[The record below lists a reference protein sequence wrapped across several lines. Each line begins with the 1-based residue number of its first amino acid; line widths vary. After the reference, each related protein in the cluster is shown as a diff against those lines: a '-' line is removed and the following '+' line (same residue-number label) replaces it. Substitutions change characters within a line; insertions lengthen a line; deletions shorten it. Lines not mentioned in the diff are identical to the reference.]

1 MDQATSTNEETLAV
15 GAPSTFH
22 SIVSGKIALVGFFF
36 ALCTVVVCVLAPAL
50 VRLRA
55 GTQLIASDSFNYAVF
70 SFRMNVIRAGVLLSV
85 WLLVPFFEIVAEFF
99 NTRWRAA
106 YTVGALAT
114 ACGFLS
120 VFIIYFGNR
129 QFGGWDFS
137 ILIDSGWRQILGQRP
152 YTDFISPNP
161 PGFNLG
167 IKYAFQLFGVD
178 WNAQLYFTAIFASVS
193 FLWSYWLLS
202 KLTGSRIASFGMALA
217 IQCAVDLPLCFWWYN
232 NSVSIVA
239 TVFFLSCLSYA
250 QRPSSCAA
258 RFSYFV
264 SLTVLALMKP
274 NIAGLVGICGITFL
288 AISIRRTRWLIFLTL
303 SAAIATFLV
312 MHLSELS
319 IAAMVAS
326 YRAVAIERGGFSRF
340 GLIGMTRLDKIELLV
355 WTLMVASPLFSLL
368 RPLWRRLQTG
378 QWRTTAFYLF
388 VSSALPITLY
398 GMATDGEIKE
408 VECGM
413 LLAAGAFIS
422 FGLKL
427 SGPHLR
433 RFYVAM
439 VFTAAMAGIYMGA
452 TRIRVLGIGAHQ
464 FFEWRDGNVPVANKF
479 FKDTYASPLMRD
491 VIEQVEVAKSAN
503 RGPFFLAP
511 ELSSRMRLLGS
522 HPLDT
527 CRSIGSQEHRSLAE
541 TSRR

>member
-167 IKYAFQLFGVD
+167 IKYAFQLFG
-178 WNAQLYFTAIFASVS
+178 
-193 FLWSYWLLS
+193 
-202 KLTGSRIASFGMALA
+202 
-217 IQCAVDLPLCFWWYN
+217 
-232 NSVSIVA
+232 
-239 TVFFLSCLSYA
+239 
-250 QRPSSCAA
+250 
-258 RFSYFV
+258 
-264 SLTVLALMKP
+264 
-274 NIAGLVGICGITFL
+274 
-288 AISIRRTRWLIFLTL
+288 
-303 SAAIATFLV
+303 
-312 MHLSELS
+312 
-319 IAAMVAS
+319 
-326 YRAVAIERGGFSRF
+326 
-340 GLIGMTRLDKIELLV
+340 
-355 WTLMVASPLFSLL
+355 
-368 RPLWRRLQTG
+368 
-378 QWRTTAFYLF
+378 
-388 VSSALPITLY
+388 
-398 GMATDGEIKE
+398 
-408 VECGM
+408 
-413 LLAAGAFIS
+413 
-422 FGLKL
+422 
-427 SGPHLR
+427 
-433 RFYVAM
+433 
-439 VFTAAMAGIYMGA
+439 
-452 TRIRVLGIGAHQ
+452 
-464 FFEWRDGNVPVANKF
+464 
-479 FKDTYASPLMRD
+479 
-491 VIEQVEVAKSAN
+491 
-503 RGPFFLAP
+503 
-511 ELSSRMRLLGS
+511 
-522 HPLDT
+522 
-527 CRSIGSQEHRSLAE
+527 
-541 TSRR
+541 